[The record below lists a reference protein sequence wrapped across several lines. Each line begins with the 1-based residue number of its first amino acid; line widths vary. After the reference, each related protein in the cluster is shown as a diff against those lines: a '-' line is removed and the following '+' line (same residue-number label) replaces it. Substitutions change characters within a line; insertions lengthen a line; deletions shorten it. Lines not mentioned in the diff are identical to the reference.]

1 MQATYYNYPELP
13 SWMPERLAHSVA
25 VYFAW
30 VADKDQKHS
39 FHFLPDS
46 HLPVLVL
53 VLSSLRHSQS
63 LLY

>member
-25 VYFAW
+25 VYIAW

-46 HLPVLVL
+46 HFPILVL
-53 VLSSLRHSQS
+53 VLSS
-63 LLY
+63 